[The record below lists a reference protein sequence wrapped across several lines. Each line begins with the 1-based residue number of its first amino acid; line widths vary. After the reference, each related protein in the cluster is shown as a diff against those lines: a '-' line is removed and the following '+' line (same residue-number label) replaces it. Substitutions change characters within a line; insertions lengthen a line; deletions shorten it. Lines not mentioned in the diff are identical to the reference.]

1 MEARKKMEPVETR
14 RSYSL
19 WIELLKAKRK
29 SGEKERR
36 TILRQVQTALKTLA
50 KEYSWDELYIFG
62 SLLKEGGFGAKSD
75 VDIAVKGLNKFKHFS
90 FVGDISALLGREVDV
105 IRLEDCHFGDSIIS
119 KGMKWIS
126 KQSSPSS

>member
-1 MEARKKMEPVETR
+1 MEPVETR
-14 RSYSL
+14 RSHSL